1 MKSLDYDLGYI
12 TAGLEIL
19 EMYLLSDEVF
29 WAMNANPPKG
39 ESEYP
44 RLTLDYLLLA
54 RTRLKG
60 RQLSPDQK
68 DQVEA
73 AIARLDYYCIK
84 WRVAWEGKARQ
95 CYQVRERMW
104 RNFILEYQDNPLD
117 NADRYTYEVR
127 VRAMLELLIPELG
140 RQLGDEKN
148 LLPGLDSFLRKILV
162 PSKFIWESEIQAGF
176 PEHIFW
182 FLYGK
187 LPSNFNNR

>member
-1 MKSLDYDLGYI
+1 MKSLDYDLGYL
-12 TAGLEIL
+12 TSGLEIL

-39 ESEYP
+39 EPEYP
-44 RLTLDYLLLA
+44 RLTLDSLLLA

-60 RQLSPDQK
+60 RQVSPDQK

-95 CYQVRERMW
+95 CYQLRERMW
-104 RNFILEYQDNPLD
+104 RNFILEYQDNPLE
-117 NADRYTYEVR
+117 NADRYAYEVR
-127 VRAMLELLIPELG
+127 VRVMLELLIPELG
-140 RQLGDEKN
+140 RQSGDEKD
-148 LLPGLDSFLRKILV
+148 LLPGLDSYLRMILV
-162 PSKFIWESEIQAGF
+162 PSKFIWESEIQEGF
-176 PEHIFW
+176 PEHNYW

-187 LPSNFNNR
+187 LPSNVNH